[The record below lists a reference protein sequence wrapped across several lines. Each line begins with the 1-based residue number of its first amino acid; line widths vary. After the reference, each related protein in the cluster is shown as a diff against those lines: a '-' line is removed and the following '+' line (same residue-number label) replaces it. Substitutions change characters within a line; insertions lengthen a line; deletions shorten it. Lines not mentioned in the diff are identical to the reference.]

1 MADKMQNCRGKS
13 LKREF
18 PEKKILQQIVP
29 AMCNVYVITYLQKL
43 KDNLIKIRGGTK

>member
-1 MADKMQNCRGKS
+1 MTDKMQNCRRKS

-18 PEKKILQQIVP
+18 PEKKKITADCP
-29 AMCNVYVITYLQKL
+29 CNVYVITYLQKL